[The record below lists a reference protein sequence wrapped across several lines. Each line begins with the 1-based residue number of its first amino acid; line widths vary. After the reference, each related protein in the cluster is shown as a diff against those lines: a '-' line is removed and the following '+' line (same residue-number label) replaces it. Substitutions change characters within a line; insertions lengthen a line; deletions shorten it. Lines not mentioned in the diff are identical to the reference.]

1 MESTHPFSVSFAPC
15 FQAVL
20 CRSQLFFR
28 MFLDKLF
35 QICADRFIMKQKRRC
50 FSPFL
55 LSPSSRRAW
64 IEICCGRPPAIRH
77 TVALLAEGVDRNQ
90 QRGNVRRS
98 QQRSPSSRRAW
109 IEISFGG
116 SGIQPITSPSSRRAW
131 IEMLIEIKF
140 ERISSQS
147 PSSRRAWIEISVQ
160 RLQHSRRRSPSSRR
174 AWIEIVFL
182 PGFIEP
188 DMSPS
193 SRRAWIEIVDELAAR
208 LGKKSPSSRRAWIE
222 IGRSGSRHS
231 CGAGRPPR
239 GGRG

>member
-64 IEICCGRPPAIRH
+64 IEIRCTRRGR
-77 TVALLAEGVDRNQ
+77 
-90 QRGNVRRS
+90 
-98 QQRSPSSRRAW
+98 
-109 IEISFGG
+109 
-116 SGIQPITSPSSRRAW
+116 
-131 IEMLIEIKF
+131 
-140 ERISSQS
+140 
-147 PSSRRAWIEISVQ
+147 
-160 RLQHSRRRSPSSRR
+160 RLRRRSPSSRR
-174 AWIEIVFL
+174 AWIEI
-182 PGFIEP
+182 GFWDDLTAWVEVALLAEGVDRNCCKIR
-188 DMSPS
+188 DLIWGRRSPS
-193 SRRAWIEIVDELAAR
+193 SRRAWIEINHHLWGSSVL
-208 LGKKSPSSRRAWIE
+208 LQSPSSRRAWIE
-222 IGRSGSRHS
+222 ILCGSGLLPMRS
-231 CGAGRPPR
+231 GRPPR